1 MTAPLGCFVVFEG
14 GEASGKS
21 TQAATLA
28 ARLDAV
34 LTREPGGTA
43 VGRHI
48 RALVLDPA
56 NAALD
61 TRAEALLLA
70 ADRAQHVREVVQ
82 PALRSGRH
90 VVSDRFSGSTLAY
103 QGHGQGLDLDELA
116 RLSEWASR
124 GLEPDVVVL
133 LDIEAAVATGRQEG
147 QALDRMESIIPDFH
161 ERVRAGYRSLAAAD
175 PDRWIVVDGTS
186 PVDEVAARVW
196 EAVSERLDAPNP
208 RSGHVSGGQAGCCVI
223 HPLGPPE
230 GDDQPWR

>member
-1 MTAPLGCFVVFEG
+1 VAFEG

-103 QGHGQGLDLDELA
+103 QGHGQGLDLDQLNW
-116 RLSEWASR
+116 LSRWASD

-133 LDIEAAVATGRQEG
+133 LDVDSGVAARRQEG
-147 QALDRMESIIPDFH
+147 QTLDRMESNMADFH
-161 ERVRAGYRSLAAAD
+161 DRVRVGYRSLAAAD
-175 PDRWIVVDGTS
+175 PDRWAVVDATAT
-186 PVDEVAARVW
+186 VDEVAARVW
-196 EAVSERLDAPNP
+196 EAVSERIDALTP
-208 RSGHVSGGQAGCCVI
+208 RSGQLQGPAGALE
-223 HPLGPPE
+223 P
-230 GDDQPWR
+230 DQFHTGEP